1 MALLDGTDKL
11 PRQNQRRDDC
21 GHEQPKVTM
30 LNIEA
35 KGATAPHK
43 KGIGE
48 NCQHRVC
55 FLEHRF
61 RFFARLLFLV
71 VIINRYAVALKI
83 GCHVV
88 EVGGIGHGLLAIAIA
103 ECYAAAQEGSAHGD
117 ALYLVHIDAIDL
129 NARKGSETKS
139 LLPSALIF
147 KMRYWKMKIRGKPNS
162 RR

>member
-1 MALLDGTDKL
+1 MPHHVKEEPEHQQGKEEKPTAAEKLEHVDGEEHKGHHIKKRVRHERMRQRGGAAMALLDGTDKL
-11 PRQNQRRDDC
+11 PRQNQRRDNG

-35 KGATAPHK
+35 KGATTPHK

-103 ECYAAAQEGSAHGD
+103 EGEAAAQ
-117 ALYLVHIDAIDL
+117 
-129 NARKGSETKS
+129 
-139 LLPSALIF
+139 
-147 KMRYWKMKIRGKPNS
+147 
-162 RR
+162 